1 MKVKDLIEEL
11 KKFPEDLDVV
21 GMWND
26 LEYGWDISQ
35 SVDVY
40 TTTVKN
46 TNGIYSL
53 TPTFRYNK
61 ELPWSDIEVLVVCV

>member
-21 GMWND
+21 GMWED
-26 LEYGWDISQ
+26 LEYGLDINQ
-35 SVDVY
+35 GVDVY
-40 TTTVKN
+40 TATVKN

-61 ELPWSDIEVLVVCV
+61 ELPWSDIEVLVIRV